1 MSTINNCIQLIQ
13 KINFRAR
20 ADARKRVTL
29 FIDCSILLSNPT
41 RYLSVVLISEKTS
54 IGLLVW
60 SLLLSCSNLE
70 KNALMFCKNIR
81 AEITFTYISLY
92 YMISKTVSKT
102 IQLNTFL
109 QHFDLGNK
117 KRIMSGRS
125 WFWDYLLKLSAPKM
139 L

>member
-1 MSTINNCIQLIQ
+1 
-13 KINFRAR
+13 
-20 ADARKRVTL
+20 
-29 FIDCSILLSNPT
+29 
-41 RYLSVVLISEKTS
+41 
-54 IGLLVW
+54 
-60 SLLLSCSNLE
+60 
-70 KNALMFCKNIR
+70 MFCKNIR

-125 WFWDYLLKLSAPKM
+125 
-139 L
+139 